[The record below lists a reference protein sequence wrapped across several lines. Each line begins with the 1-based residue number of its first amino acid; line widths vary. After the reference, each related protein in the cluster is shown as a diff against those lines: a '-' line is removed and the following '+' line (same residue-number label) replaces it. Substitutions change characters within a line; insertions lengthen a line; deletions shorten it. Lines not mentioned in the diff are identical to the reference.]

1 MHDNKVG
8 ISVGIY
14 NPSKV
19 STARILTTTYYGI
32 NKIVDSHDISIW
44 TVRLGVLTFLGPVIN

>member
-1 MHDNKVG
+1 MHENKVG

-14 NPSKV
+14 NPSKA

-32 NKIVDSHDISIW
+32 KKIVDSHDISIW
-44 TVRLGVLTFLGPVIN
+44 TVRLEV